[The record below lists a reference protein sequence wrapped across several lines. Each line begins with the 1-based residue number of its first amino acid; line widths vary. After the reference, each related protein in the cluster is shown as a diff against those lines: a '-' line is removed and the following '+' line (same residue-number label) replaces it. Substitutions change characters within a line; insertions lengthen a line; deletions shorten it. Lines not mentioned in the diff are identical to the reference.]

1 MALELDKVGYA
12 GIGLLAKMQDLIED
26 FVEGRTEEEAEPAV
40 EEAKEVNLQERF
52 EQLVELG
59 EERYDEWLDKGKESR
74 EKVADKFKER
84 ANKIFSEIG
93 LVTREDI
100 EDLEDKISKLQR
112 AIKKAQTPSKKA

>member
-12 GIGLLAKMQDLIED
+12 GIGLLAKMQDLIEE
-26 FVEGRTEEEAEPAV
+26 FVEGRTEEEAEPVA

-74 EKVADKFKER
+74 EKVADKIKER

-112 AIKKAQTPSKKA
+112 AIKKAATPSKKA